1 MKSKIAKDDF
11 GFLIGNCLMGQ
22 YSNPLKA
29 ASGISMAT
37 AEKWLPNSY
46 IMSKFLIVN
55 VRYQQFFAYWVSCSG
70 SIQKGKDP

>member
-1 MKSKIAKDDF
+1 MKSKIAKVEC
-11 GFLIGNCLMGQ
+11 GFLMGNCLLGQ

-37 AEKWLPNSY
+37 AEQWLPNSY

-55 VRYQQFFAYWVSCSG
+55 V
-70 SIQKGKDP
+70 